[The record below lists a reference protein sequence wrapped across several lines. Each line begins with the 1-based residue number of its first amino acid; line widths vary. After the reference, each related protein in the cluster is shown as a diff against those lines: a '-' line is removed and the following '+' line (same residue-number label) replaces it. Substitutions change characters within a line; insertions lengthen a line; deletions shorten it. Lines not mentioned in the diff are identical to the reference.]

1 MRHMRHM
8 RHSALV
14 FAIVMLFALPAAASP
29 LCDRAISNDYG
40 STSTP
45 RPKLSIEMC
54 QSVAKVATAYGLR
67 PSWAVAVASSESRFL
82 PWVVS
87 SSGAVGVMQVKPHYH
102 CPRVFGFRICL
113 TSRDLIVAGVAHLA
127 DLLGEYGERDALR
140 CYNKGRRGCRT
151 KGAGVRYAIGVER
164 AERRVRL

>member
-1 MRHMRHM
+1 M
-8 RHSALV
+8 
-14 FAIVMLFALPAAASP
+14 
-29 LCDRAISNDYG
+29 
-40 STSTP
+40 
-45 RPKLSIEMC
+45 
-54 QSVAKVATAYGLR
+54 
-67 PSWAVAVASSESRFL
+67 AVAVSSVESNFR
-82 PWVVS
+82 PYVCS
-87 SSGAVGVMQVKPHYH
+87 SSNACGAMQIKPHHH